1 MPPKLFPDFQA
12 FLDTRDNKVTSV
24 TRVTM
29 VSGDDHMIL
38 PRAIAGTVN
47 VTSDAAANL
56 NFYLNPNLNRVQIDA
71 DRGDVLI
78 VTARHNNSYADLGD
92 ETE

>member
-1 MPPKLFPDFQA
+1 MAPKMFPDFQH
-12 FLDTRDNKVTSV
+12 FLNTRDEKISST
-24 TRVTM
+24 TRVT
-29 VSGDDHMIL
+29 VISGDDHVIL
-38 PRAIAGTVN
+38 PRFIAGTVN

-56 NFYLNPNLNRVQIDA
+56 NFYTNPNLNRVQIDA
-71 DRGDVLI
+71 DRGDILY